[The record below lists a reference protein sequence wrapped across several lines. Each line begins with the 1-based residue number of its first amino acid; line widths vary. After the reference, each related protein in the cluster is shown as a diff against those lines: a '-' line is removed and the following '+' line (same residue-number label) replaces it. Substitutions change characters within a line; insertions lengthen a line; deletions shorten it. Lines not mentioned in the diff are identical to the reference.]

1 MINKDNLKVPTSE
14 EAREYGSKGGKASG
28 ESRKRKRMLQDA
40 LQKALKGVYSID
52 ADNVNLGG
60 YDALA
65 ISLIKE
71 ALSGDVKAFL
81 AIRDT
86 IGEKPVEEI
95 TTTIRNKNLITMQ
108 EYLEDAKN
116 GKLKKNKTKQD

>member
-1 MINKDNLKVPTSE
+1 M
-14 EAREYGSKGGKASG
+14 
-28 ESRKRKRMLQDA
+28 
-40 LQKALKGVYSID
+40 
-52 ADNVNLGG
+52 
-60 YDALA
+60 A

-95 TTTIRNKNLITMQ
+95 TTTIKNQNLITMQ

>member
-95 TTTIRNKNLITMQ
+95 TTTIKNQNLITMQ

>member
-95 TTTIRNKNLITMQ
+95 TTTIKNQNLITMQ

-116 GKLKKNKTKQD
+116 GKLKKDKTKQD